1 MDELRMLLV
10 QGSTLVALS
19 AVVALGLSAG
29 AMLTEAV
36 VLVSY
41 WRSLPAP
48 DFLKWFGENE
58 PRLVAFYSPL
68 QVASTALS
76 IAAACLF
83 RFQLRT
89 GGGLLIISA
98 FLAIAVLV
106 TYFLYFKKANASFV
120 ARTIH
125 LDKVADELGRW
136 ALWQWIRTAIGVGS
150 FTAALIA
157 V

>member
-1 MDELRMLLV
+1 VNELRILLD
-10 QGSTLVALS
+10 QSSTLVAFT

-68 QVASTALS
+68 QIASTALT

-83 RFQLRT
+83 RLQLRT
-89 GGGLLIISA
+89 GGYLLIMSA
-98 FLAIAVLV
+98 LLAIAVLI
-106 TYFLYFKKANASFV
+106 TYF
-120 ARTIH
+120 
-125 LDKVADELGRW
+125 
-136 ALWQWIRTAIGVGS
+136 Q
-150 FTAALIA
+150 
-157 V
+157 